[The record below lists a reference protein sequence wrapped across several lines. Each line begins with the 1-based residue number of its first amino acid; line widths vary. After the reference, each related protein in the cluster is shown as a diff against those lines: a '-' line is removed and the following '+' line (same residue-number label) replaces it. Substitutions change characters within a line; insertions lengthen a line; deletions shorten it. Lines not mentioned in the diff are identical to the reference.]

1 MNEWELDHL
10 MGQVT
15 TASNKCSHSSQARSQ
30 VSPLAINTVTLHED
44 ESSSGG
50 NDIQESSDVCGGE
63 GSSLLNDGSTEEDD
77 VVMNVALL
85 KRIEYLEAENSK
97 LKEAAETSKPA
108 RFSISQICHNDKL
121 VSFYTGFATYKIF
134 LAFFTFLGPSVNELN
149 YWGSKRKSTSSRHR
163 SCKLDPMNQL
173 FLTLVK
179 LRLKVTVTCFAHA
192 KPTVNEYHYGYIFL
206 YSCFTVNPSYV
217 NKM

>member
-1 MNEWELDHL
+1 ME
-10 MGQVT
+10 QVT

-30 VSPLAINTVTLHED
+30 VSPLAISTVILHED

-50 NDIQESSDVCGGE
+50 NDVQESSDVCGGE
-63 GSSLLNDGSTEEDD
+63 GSSLLNDGSTEEGD
-77 VVMNVALL
+77 VVMNIALL

-97 LKEAAETSKPA
+97 LTSKPA

-134 LAFFTFLGPSVNELN
+134 LAFFNFLGPSVNKLN
-149 YWGSKRKSTSSRHR
+149 YWGSKRKSTSSCHR

-179 LRLKVTVTCFAHA
+179 LRLNFPFKDLAFH
-192 KPTVNEYHYGYIFL
+192 FL
-206 YSCFTVNPSYV
+206 YFDDSSFTLFYNMDRLPVSTYEGD
-217 NKM
+217 